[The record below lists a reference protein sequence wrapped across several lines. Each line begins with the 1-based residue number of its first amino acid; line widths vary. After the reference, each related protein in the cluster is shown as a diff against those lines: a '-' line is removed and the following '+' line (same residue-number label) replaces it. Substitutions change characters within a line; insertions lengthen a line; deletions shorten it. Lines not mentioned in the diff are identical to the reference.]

1 MLFDTSH
8 LTVPQGD
15 PDEGQE
21 YDYTAE
27 EDERSV
33 QAPVS
38 SSSPVFST
46 AGFPLAVENIRD
58 GRYRLTSKITGDT
71 DTHWKNE
78 ESWEQLNDYQVYLE
92 TVKKL
97 VEQER
102 SSIPLFLSNSSTSQS
117 QTNLLQHVLEKAE
130 NFYPDRLHKAKFLI
144 QLIASLDSDQ
154 LFPKW
159 GLKPLHAAAEFDI
172 KQLNEGHTSD
182 TGLTIYICNLMED
195 RAATE
200 ICETNQNKENILHL
214 AVSHDFKDVQ
224 RLIKMAD
231 KMAFKQQRAQQQR
244 RENTSLADGGNT
256 PLHDALDFQNHFKKP
271 GPVCTIS
278 AGTHGVELPRRPS
291 MAPTTQQEANQDK
304 PQTALP
310 NTPQARKSGPRM
322 CPTCD
327 NAKKNNNS
335 ALIRRMEIVKEL
347 VERDP
352 DTLTIHNS
360 AGLSP
365 YLYLRVGCQIS
376 QKNTTSGRNASLT
389 NAQEQP
395 IVPELRRQITGDANH
410 FGDADKGEQRDSAT
424 SRMEEKLR
432 SEKDMEKNS
441 QRASSLRKE
450 AAGTPVPNGG
460 DTRIGSG
467 VKEPVQSI
475 RVTHKDEELKP
486 TNIGSEIAL
495 VGLKET
501 LFNLGTY
508 EKVCACLFQ
517 SQAAQPFDGKIGSQR
532 KFSLVGHQRVRF
544 ETRENFDF
552 LVFEPMMASV
562 VLSLEYTEEDLKDM
576 PRDEEEKL
584 SLWRRD
590 EENLKDVFEWLK
602 VDKGVKT
609 IVSLTVKDNSNH
621 YCSDATVLK
630 CLENLEVRY
639 LDWNR
644 PNLCANSSTLPNTI
658 IEISLYWAR
667 LNAVLWSWSGAE
679 GLQTLKKLRKV
690 NLYIQRGADVKEEQD
705 ESVKAFKL
713 RVENWPGPNKPQIEF
728 RTDNKQFGGDGS
740 GGGPTTNLSLKK
752 HEWIEI
758 ASEFAEKLYN
768 FHFERASCDKPR
780 QYVKIALLDD
790 GVDPTYNHNGTNL
803 HYAGWPTIELG
814 GQEEDPRSFYNST
827 NQHGSKMAWL
837 IRKVCPFVTIYV
849 AKLDV
854 KGHSDLNSRS
864 FSLRQATE
872 AIKWATECGVDII
885 SMSWNVREVRT
896 QHSNMGDMRQ
906 LEIAIDKA
914 ADAKILMF
922 GAASDVKESASS
934 EKWMPCDHTK
944 VWSIGA
950 TDKQYD
956 AKKYVNKE
964 RVDYLFPGEYVLE
977 SRRIEDIDVGNSGA
991 TALASGLAAMVM
1003 SCMRLEDEAI
1013 PDNRNVWMGNV
1024 MTKVFN
1030 SEGNSKSV
1038 RVKDVLVMDEAEG
1051 VRPLVDK
1058 FKAQKV

>member
-1 MLFDTSH
+1 MGFDMRH
-8 LTVPQGD
+8 LMALQAD
-15 PDEGQE
+15 PDEDQE
-21 YDYTAE
+21 YGYTAE
-27 EDERSV
+27 EDEQSA
-33 QAPVS
+33 QAPAS
-38 SSSPVFST
+38 SSSPVVNT
-46 AGFPLAVENIRD
+46 ARSPFGVENDIRD
-58 GRYRLTSKITGDT
+58 GRYKLTSKITGDV
-71 DTHWKNE
+71 DTQWKNE
-78 ESWEQLNDYQVYLE
+78 KGWEQLNDYQVYLE
-92 TVKKL
+92 TVEKL
-97 VEQER
+97 VEQEK
-102 SSIPLFLSNSSTSQS
+102 SYIHLFSQS

-144 QLIASLDSDQ
+144 QLIANLDPTQ
-154 LFPKW
+154 LFPKR

-182 TGLTIYICNLMED
+182 TGLTIYICNLMGS

-224 RLIKMAD
+224 ILIEMAD
-231 KMAFKQQRAQQQR
+231 KMAFKQKRVQQQR
-244 RENTSLADGGNT
+244 RENTFLEDDGNT
-256 PLHDALDFQNHFKKP
+256 PLHDALDFENHFKKP
-271 GPVCTIS
+271 GPVCAIS
-278 AGTHGVELPRRPS
+278 LPMGSAAGTHGVELPRRPS
-291 MAPTTQQEANQDK
+291 MMPRVDATAPTTQQQANRAK
-304 PQTALP
+304 VRAALP
-310 NTPQARKSGPRM
+310 NTLHAAQARRSGPGM
-322 CPTCD
+322 CSTCD
-327 NAKKNNNS
+327 NARKNNHY
-335 ALIRRMEIVKEL
+335 AMKRRIDIITKLI
-347 VERDP
+347 ERDP

-365 YLYLRVGCQIS
+365 YLYLMVGSQRS
-376 QKNTTSGRNASLT
+376 QKDATSEPNASLT

-395 IVPELRRQITGDANH
+395 LVPELRRQMTGDANH
-410 FGDADKGEQRDSAT
+410 FGDAGKGEQRDSAT
-424 SRMEEKLR
+424 SRTEEKLR

-441 QRASSLRKE
+441 QRVSSLRKE
-450 AAGTPVPNGG
+450 AAGTAVSKGG

-467 VKEPVQSI
+467 VKEPVRSI

-486 TNIGSEIAL
+486 TDIGSEKAL

-501 LFNLGTY
+501 LFYLGTY
-508 EKVCACLFQ
+508 EK
-517 SQAAQPFDGKIGSQR
+517 R

-544 ETRENFDF
+544 ETKENFDF

-602 VDKGVKT
+602 VDKGVEA
-609 IVSLTVKDNSNH
+609 IVSLTVKDNPNH

-679 GLQTLKKLRKV
+679 GLRTLEKLRKV
-690 NLYIQRGADVKEEQD
+690 NLYIQRGADVEEEQD

-758 ASEFAEKLYN
+758 ASKFAEKLYSS
-768 FHFERASCDKPR
+768 HFEKASRDKPR

-803 HYAGWPTIELG
+803 HYAGWPTVELG

-896 QHSNMGDMRQ
+896 QNSNMNDMRQ